1 MREPERPAPETRWR
15 LDLHDADDSDE
26 PDNARKVTF
35 TIAAVVTVLFLLITA
50 TGVVW
55 FLSRDGSSADPGA
68 DSGDASASEDTD
80 EGSGG
85 HGEGDADQAPA
96 ETGVDTVSD
105 PNSGLAFQLPGEDW
119 RRLGDDQVPPEYDT
133 YSIHG
138 SPEDPDAIIVTGT
151 EELGPLEPLAL
162 TAVDMATDMVG
173 QLVAE
178 EGDLWI
184 EPEGATEVDGV
195 PAFGATMGSDSGDDA
210 DTYGRFLVMEVGGD
224 QGAFMLGL
232 NTGGGDEVTD
242 GVDTAFDSVV
252 TL

>member
-1 MREPERPAPETRWR
+1 MREPERPAPETRRR
-15 LDLHDADDSDE
+15 LDLHDTDDSEE

-35 TIAAVVTVLFLLITA
+35 TIAAAVTILFLLITA
-50 TGVVW
+50 AGVGW
-55 FLSRDGSSADPGA
+55 FLSRDDASTDPGDA
-68 DSGDASASEDTD
+68 SGDASASQD
-80 EGSGG
+80 S
-85 HGEGDADQAPA
+85 GEGGESEAGRTPV
-96 ETGVDTVSD
+96 ETGTVSD
-105 PNSGLAFQLPGEDW
+105 PNAGLAFQLPGEGW
-119 RRLGDDQVPPEYDT
+119 RRLGDDQVPSEYDT

-138 SPEDPDAIIVTGT
+138 SPEDPEAIIVTGT

-184 EPEGATEVDGV
+184 EPDGATEVDGV
-195 PAFGATMGSDSGDDA
+195 PAFGVTMGSDSGDGA
-210 DTYGRFLVMEVGGD
+210 NTYGRFLVMELGGD

-242 GVDTAFDSVV
+242 GIDAAFDSVV

>member
-1 MREPERPAPETRWR
+1 MREPERPAPQTRRR
-15 LDLHDADDSDE
+15 LDPHDADDE

-50 TGVVW
+50 AGLGW
-55 FLSRDGSSADPGA
+55 FLSRDDSSTGSAAAP
-68 DSGDASASEDTD
+68 SASEDAG
-80 EGSGG
+80 EGE
-85 HGEGDADQAPA
+85 EGDADRVPP
-96 ETGVDTVSD
+96 ETGADTVSD
-105 PNSGLAFQLPGEDW
+105 PNSGLAFELPGEGW
-119 RRLGDDQVPPEYDT
+119 QRLGDDQVPPEYDT
-133 YSIHG
+133 YSVHG
-138 SPEDPDAIIVTGT
+138 PPEDPNAIIVTGR

-173 QLVAE
+173 QLVAQ

-195 PAFGATMGSDSGDDA
+195 PAFGVTMGSGSGDGGDA
-210 DTYGRFLVMEVGGD
+210 YGRFLVMELGGD

-232 NTGGGDEVTD
+232 NTGGGDEITD
-242 GVDTAFDSVV
+242 DIDAAFESLV